1 MVRMIEATVV
11 NHTKKKKI
19 LEAENIAKSV
29 WQQHSITLVEELFCL
44 ISISFVMISKVHSYI
59 TLHIYVTSALGL

>member
-11 NHTKKKKI
+11 NHTRKKKF
-19 LEAENIAKSV
+19 LEAENIEMSV

-59 TLHIYVTSALGL
+59 TLHIYVTAALGL